1 MAGNRGSENKDE
13 RIQKFLEINLLYD
26 FYGKLLTKRQL
37 EFIELYYNHDL
48 SLGEIAEQYSISRQG
63 VYDIL
68 KRAEKILENYEKKL
82 GLVEKFQLQKQ
93 KLSKLYKMLVK
104 LQNVIEEK
112 EKALEEINRIK
123 EYLEEII

>member
-26 FYGKLLTKRQL
+26 FYGKLLTKRQS

-48 SLGEIAEQYSISRQG
+48 SLSEIAEQYSISRQG

-123 EYLEEII
+123 EYLEEVI

>member
-26 FYGKLLTKRQL
+26 FYGKLLTKRQS

-93 KLSKLYKMLVK
+93 KLSKLYKMLIK

-123 EYLEEII
+123 EYLEEVI

>member
-26 FYGKLLTKRQL
+26 FYGKLLTKRQS

>member
-1 MAGNRGSENKDE
+1 MAGNMGSENKDE

-26 FYGKLLTKRQL
+26 FYGKLLTKRQS

-123 EYLEEII
+123 EYLEEVI

>member
-26 FYGKLLTKRQL
+26 FYGKLLTKRQS

-123 EYLEEII
+123 EYLEEVI

>member
-26 FYGKLLTKRQL
+26 FYGKLLTKRQS

-93 KLSKLYKMLVK
+93 KLSKLYKMLIK

-112 EKALEEINRIK
+112 EKALEEISRIK
-123 EYLEEII
+123 EYLEEVI

>member
-1 MAGNRGSENKDE
+1 M
-13 RIQKFLEINLLYD
+13 QKFLEINLLYD
-26 FYGKLLTKRQL
+26 FYGKLLTKRQS

-123 EYLEEII
+123 EYLEEVI

>member
-26 FYGKLLTKRQL
+26 FYGKLLTKRQS

-93 KLSKLYKMLVK
+93 KLSKLYKMLIK

>member
-26 FYGKLLTKRQL
+26 FYGKLLTKRQS

-123 EYLEEII
+123 EYLDEVI